1 MTEKLK
7 EKYLHLYET
16 ANKISR
22 FKPWDYFDEAD
33 RFMYIGEDES
43 NQIFFSFINESAGK
57 CGIACYIGVEDY
69 LRARL
74 RLTEKNIKNEPVFM
88 LQNALICL
96 WDNRPDLSE
105 ESYELIK
112 ELGFKPRGNGAWL
125 HFDRYEI
132 GYVPV
137 PLDENEIELLT
148 DALENLYIMLATIY
162 KNSLNPEFDK
172 EKTLVRQYE
181 PEDKKYHTYLYEL
194 DMPTGAILLDVATV
208 HENAMMRKIRSM
220 SKEDYTAELDWSYAN
235 IVFVDE
241 DDRKTFPKLLCSVDP
256 KNGHILHNEMI
267 SPNYVCP
274 EAVLNALTDIVERY
288 GKPSKILICDE
299 ELKAILS
306 DFCNKIDLE
315 LVVAEELKA
324 LNSIRKDI
332 LSYFEQL
339 V

>member
-16 ANKISR
+16 ANQISR
-22 FKPWDYFDEAD
+22 FKPWDDFDEAD
-33 RFMYIGEDES
+33 QFVYIGEDES
-43 NQIFFSFINESAGK
+43 NKLFFSFISESAGK

-88 LQNALICL
+88 LQNALVCL
-96 WDNRPDLSE
+96 WDNRPELSE
-105 ESYELIK
+105 ESCELIK
-112 ELGFKPRGNGAWL
+112 ELGFETRENGTWL

-137 PLDENEIELLT
+137 PLDENEVELLD
-148 DALENLYIMLATIY
+148 DAFENLHMMLRAIY
-162 KNSLNPEFDK
+162 EDKLDPEFDK
-172 EKTLVRQYE
+172 GKTLVRQYD
-181 PEDKKYHTYLYEL
+181 PKDKKYYTHPYEL
-194 DMPTGAILLDVATV
+194 DMPIGAILLNVATV
-208 HENAMMRKIRSM
+208 HENALMRTIRSM
-220 SKEDYTAELDWSYAN
+220 PKANYSAELDWSYAD
-235 IVFVDE
+235 IVFADE
-241 DDRKTFPKLLCSVDP
+241 NDRKTFPKLLCSVDP
-256 KNGHILHNEMI
+256 KSGHILHNELI
-267 SPNYVCP
+267 SPNFVCP
-274 EAVLNALTDIVERY
+274 EAVLNALTDIIESY

-315 LVVAEELKA
+315 LVVTEKLKA
-324 LNSIRKDI
+324 LNNIRKEI

>member
-16 ANKISR
+16 ANQISR
-22 FKPWDYFDEAD
+22 FKPWDDFDEAD

-43 NQIFFSFINESAGK
+43 NQIFFSFINKSAGK
-57 CGIACYIGVEDY
+57 CGIACYMGVEDY

-105 ESYELIK
+105 ESYELIEK
-112 ELGFKPRGNGAWL
+112 LGFKPQENDAWL

-148 DALENLYIMLATIY
+148 DALENLYIMLGAIY
-162 KNSLNPEFDK
+162 KNGLNPEFDK
-172 EKTLVRQYE
+172 GKTLVHQYE
-181 PEDKKYHTYLYEL
+181 PEDKQYHTYLYEL

-208 HENAMMRKIRSM
+208 HENALMRTIRSM
-220 SKEDYTAELDWSYAN
+220 PKEDYTAELDWSYAD
-235 IVFVDE
+235 IVFVDKN
-241 DDRKTFPKLLCSVDP
+241 DRKTFRKLLCSVDS
-256 KNGHILHNEMI
+256 KSGRILHNEMI
-267 SPNYVCP
+267 PPNYVCP
-274 EAVLNALTDIVERY
+274 EAVLNALTDIIEMF

-315 LVVAEELKA
+315 LVVTEKLNA
-324 LNSIRKDI
+324 LNIIRKEI
-332 LSYFEQL
+332 ISYYAQL